1 MGSNFQNWFCEG
13 INRIQ
18 ETFHKITL
26 SEHLCWV
33 IFGNFMHLYTSQVEF
48 LDEFP
53 RFGYFWS
60 IFHCCVGTFTYV
72 KHLLYTWTESVTSHT
87 SLFFSA
93 YWLCFTGGCLFLICV
108 RLCVSSFFCEDAY
121 SARPLFLRH
130 NALRGLTGL
139 LEEAVW
145 ITPPPPPCEM
155 RGLLIPRLWVN
166 VLCCRGPPVYALWV
180 WSRFVLIIRCVRFYK
195 DGILTIQIAVF
206 NDPQTLS
213 GS

>member
-1 MGSNFQNWFCEG
+1 MN
-13 INRIQ
+13 
-18 ETFHKITL
+18 
-26 SEHLCWV
+26 
-33 IFGNFMHLYTSQVEF
+33 F
-48 LDEFP
+48 LDLATSEVF
-53 RFGYFWS
+53 FIVVLVLLLKQS
-60 IFHCCVGTFTYV
+60 IFCTHGLNRLPPTRRCSS
-72 KHLLYTWTESVTSHT
+72 LHT
-87 SLFFSA
+87 DFVSQAQS
-93 YWLCFTGGCLFLICV
+93 GCLFLICV

-155 RGLLIPRLWVN
+155 RGLLIPRLWVTE
-166 VLCCRGPPVYALWV
+166 LCCRGPPVYALWV